1 MRSKQDD
8 IKRIIEGC
16 KINDRRAQELLYKEF
31 YVSMAAL
38 CIRYI
43 NNEQDAMDILNDG
56 FLKIFRNI
64 QSYNNTK
71 AGIYTWMSRI
81 MINTAIDFLRKRPV
95 AFVADFSSIK
105 EETAVENNIVQKIN
119 ADALLSLIRQLPTAT
134 QLVFNLYAVDGFNY
148 REISEMLKIGE
159 GTSRWHI
166 SEARRQLKKLILSY
180 QIKL

>member
-1 MRSKQDD
+1 MHSKQDD
-8 IKRIIEGC
+8 IKKIIEGC

-31 YVSMAAL
+31 YRSMAAL
-38 CIRYI
+38 CTRYI
-43 NNEQDAMDILNDG
+43 SNEQDAMQILNDG

-64 QSYNNTK
+64 PLYDNTK

-81 MINTAIDFLRKRPV
+81 MINTAIDFLRKRPIIY
-95 AFVADFSSIK
+95 VADFSSA
-105 EETAVENNIVQKIN
+105 EEENAVENNIMQKIN
-119 ADALLSLIRQLPTAT
+119 ADDLLSLIRQLPAAT
-134 QLVFNLYAVDGFNY
+134 QLVFNLYSVDGFNY
-148 REISEMLKIGE
+148 REISRMLKISE